1 MALHYDHNVTR
12 KTAYLI
18 RHAQSRPSSKVAE
31 PAWPLSKR
39 GQEQATQLG
48 PLLESLDIDRVYSS
62 PYLRTLSTIDPFVK
76 KLGLEVVV
84 DPDLRERK
92 ITEGVRKDF
101 PQLWMRSWK
110 DFSFALP
117 GCENSFD
124 AQRRFV
130 GAVSR
135 IVSDETSP
143 TIAISAH
150 GNVIALMLN
159 HVEPGYGWEEA
170 DRLRNPDVVKIDL
183 TDTGLTWDRSFRLA
197 GIDNI
202 VTPHGDTPIDW

>member
-1 MALHYDHNVTR
+1 MTQ

-18 RHAQSRPSSKVAE
+18 RHAQSRPSSEIAE
-31 PAWPLSKR
+31 PEWPLSKR
-39 GQEQATQLG
+39 GLEQADQLG
-48 PLLESLDIDRVYSS
+48 PLLEPLEIDRVYSS

-84 DPDLRERK
+84 DPELRERK
-92 ITEGVRKDF
+92 ITNSVRKDF
-101 PQLWMRSWK
+101 PELWLRSWK

-130 GAVSR
+130 GAVTR
-135 IVSDETSP
+135 IMTDETSP
-143 TIAISAH
+143 TIGISAH

-159 HVEPGYGWEEA
+159 HVESRYGWVEA
-170 DRLRNPDVVKIDL
+170 DRLRNPDVVKLDL
-183 TDTGLTWDRSFRLA
+183 RDGGLSWDRSFHLP

-202 VTPHGDTPIDW
+202 VSFHEDTPIDW

>member
-1 MALHYDHNVTR
+1 MTR

-18 RHAQSRPSSKVAE
+18 RHAQSHPSSKVAE
-31 PAWPLSKR
+31 ADWPLSER
-39 GQEQATQLG
+39 GQQQAAQLG
-48 PLLESLDIDRVYSS
+48 PLLEPLDIDRMYSS
-62 PYLRTLSTIDPFVK
+62 PYLRTLSTIDSFAK
-76 KLGLEVVV
+76 SQGLEVIV
-84 DPDLRERK
+84 DSDLRERK
-92 ITEGVRKDF
+92 ITDRVRKDF
-101 PQLWMRSWK
+101 PELWLRSWQ

-135 IVSDETSP
+135 IVTEETCS

-170 DRLRNPDVVKIDL
+170 DGLRNPDVVKLEL
-183 TDTGLTWDRSFRLA
+183 TGGGLRWDRGFRLS

-202 VTPHGDTPIDW
+202 VTLHEDTPIDW

>member
-1 MALHYDHNVTR
+1 MQ

-18 RHAQSRPSSKVAE
+18 RHAQSQPSSKLAE
-31 PAWPLSKR
+31 PDWPLSER
-39 GQEQATQLG
+39 GKEQAVRLS
-48 PLLESLDIDRVYSS
+48 PMLESLDIDRLYSS
-62 PYLRTLSTIDPFVK
+62 PYLRTLSTIDPFARK
-76 KLGLEVVV
+76 RELNVVV

-92 ITEGVRKDF
+92 ITDRVRKDF
-101 PQLWMRSWK
+101 PELWMRSWK

-135 IVSDETSP
+135 IVMDEASP
-143 TIAISAH
+143 TIGISAH

-159 HVEPGYGWEEA
+159 YLEPGYGWEEA
-170 DRLRNPDVVKIDL
+170 DGLRNPDVIKLDL
-183 TDTGLTWDRSFRLA
+183 GDRGLRWDRSFRLE

-202 VTPHGDTPIDW
+202 VTFHEDTPIDW

>member
-1 MALHYDHNVTR
+1 MT
-12 KTAYLI
+12 
-18 RHAQSRPSSKVAE
+18 
-31 PAWPLSKR
+31 
-39 GQEQATQLG
+39 
-48 PLLESLDIDRVYSS
+48 
-62 PYLRTLSTIDPFVK
+62 
-76 KLGLEVVV
+76 
-84 DPDLRERK
+84 
-92 ITEGVRKDF
+92 
-101 PQLWMRSWK
+101 
-110 DFSFALP
+110 
-117 GCENSFD
+117 
-124 AQRRFV
+124 
-130 GAVSR
+130 
-135 IVSDETSP
+135 DETSP

>member
-1 MALHYDHNVTR
+1 MTR

-18 RHAQSRPSSKVAE
+18 RHAQSHPSSKVAE
-31 PAWPLSKR
+31 PDWPLSQR
-39 GQEQATQLG
+39 GQEQAAQLG
-48 PLLESLDIDRVYSS
+48 PLLESLDIDRIYSS

-76 KLGLEVVV
+76 KLGLAVVV
-84 DPDLRERK
+84 DPELRERK
-92 ITEGVRKDF
+92 ITDRVRKDF
-101 PQLWMRSWK
+101 PEVWLRSWN

-130 GAVSR
+130 GAVTR
-135 IVSDETSP
+135 IVADETSP
-143 TIAISAH
+143 TIGISAH

-159 HVEPGYGWEEA
+159 HVEPGYGWAEA
-170 DRLRNPDVVKIDL
+170 DRLRNPDVIKLELGD
-183 TDTGLTWDRSFRLA
+183 GGFAWDRSFCLP

-202 VTPHGDTPIDW
+202 VTHHEDTPIDW